1 MKLTFNTL
9 AFLLILI
16 ASMSSALAEEL
27 AITTEFKPSASN
39 PAHNEFTNTTPV
51 SGFCANWTC
60 PTGTFSLRTDITAT
74 NRIINT
80 NSSDL
85 RHHTYQHLD
94 ANWRTATLYDKTTRR
109 SISVQFRISLLGMR
123 FIRSTA
129 SWQGSDFN
137 NAGRSPNGNCTG
149 VSSALSNSQFEYAWN
164 HPEGINTCDKNISNI
179 DLNDVRMDR
188 ISIGYEMKVIESP
201 MTIANGE
208 YVGSITYNIGN
219 NKEID
224 LGQADY
230 TDNELK
236 INITAS
242 VQHEF
247 RVASSGPTR
256 IELEPTGGWDIVRG
270 GATEA
275 RLEGRSSFSLTASAP
290 FGIYTEC
297 EHSRLGSCALKMDG
311 AANTVPLNVAVTMPN
326 MRVRGTNEIV
336 NNMSVPMR
344 GSSMQQVIVEPIT
357 FSNAAESP
365 IAFSVSAPDSRTMLA
380 NPGSTWKGTVTLV
393 FDSELPFAIP
403 SSG

>member
-9 AFLLILI
+9 VFLLMII

-27 AITTEFKPSASN
+27 AITTEFKPSATN

-51 SGFCANWTC
+51 SGYCANWTC
-60 PTGTFSLRTDITAT
+60 PAGTFSVRTYITADY
-74 NRIINT
+74 RIINT
-80 NSSDL
+80 NSSDP

-109 SISVQFRISLLGMR
+109 SISVRFRISLLGMR
-123 FIRSTA
+123 LMKDVA
-129 SWQGSDFN
+129 SWDKDDFN
-137 NAGRSPNGNCTG
+137 NAGNSPNGNCTG
-149 VSSALSNSQFEYAWN
+149 VGNARGNSQFIYAWN
-164 HPEGINTCDKNISNI
+164 HPEGINTCEKNISNI
-179 DLNDVRMDR
+179 VLNDVKIDQ

-275 RLEGRSSFSLTASAP
+275 RLEGRSSYSLTAS
-290 FGIYTEC
+290 
-297 EHSRLGSCALKMDG
+297 
-311 AANTVPLNVAVTMPN
+311 
-326 MRVRGTNEIV
+326 
-336 NNMSVPMR
+336 
-344 GSSMQQVIVEPIT
+344 
-357 FSNAAESP
+357 
-365 IAFSVSAPDSRTMLA
+365 
-380 NPGSTWKGTVTLV
+380 
-393 FDSELPFAIP
+393 
-403 SSG
+403 